1 MDQLPIFLIGF
12 VVWLAVGLVFL
23 VRSRSVPARVFTWY
37 RRAAIASFV
46 VAALDAVIG
55 LVIVSGLHSPNS

>member
-12 VVWLAVGLVFL
+12 VVWVVIGVVFL
-23 VRSRSVPARVFTWY
+23 MRAGSVPSRLVAWY

-46 VAALDAVIG
+46 VAALDALIVV
-55 LVIVSGLHSPNS
+55 LTVSGLRPGA